1 MEYRDK
7 SIHKLLNS
15 ITDTYKKATTNNS
28 RYYIKGSTRIR
39 FSNHYNEHEN
49 VSIDI
54 IKLSNGCYCFID
66 KDFGITSC
74 FYKEDIL
81 KFLKNYFSVRNLF
94 ESQIKGLRKSLKK
107 TNKKLQ
113 KTQASL
119 KNDELR
125 SNLEIANAVYE
136 ENINLKKQLKDIKV
150 KLNSFKEIIISNSK
164 TLKKSSDMI
173 LDTINNIKT
182 K

>member
-1 MEYRDK
+1 M
-7 SIHKLLNS
+7 
-15 ITDTYKKATTNNS
+15 
-28 RYYIKGSTRIR
+28 
-39 FSNHYNEHEN
+39 
-49 VSIDI
+49 
-54 IKLSNGCYCFID
+54 
-66 KDFGITSC
+66 
-74 FYKEDIL
+74 